1 MKNRWWGGVETA
13 QLPRASSASR
23 APSRLMPPKPAP
35 QACPLH
41 QLARTG
47 DAEGVAAA
55 VAADP
60 ECVTAVDSL
69 QRTALHLA
77 AWAGHAGVVRL
88 LLEAKANVHAGACD
102 NMLAIHFAAQN
113 GHEAVCKELLKGGGK
128 VNAADAKRAN
138 TALHTA
144 VSKNHVA
151 TCTYLLKKNGNVKAR
166 NKAGK
171 TPVELATTDEMR
183 QLFAEA
189 GRAKAGDAPEAK
201 PEASA
206 APSAEAATAE
216 AHSGAAKPAA
226 PPSEAEAEPQV
237 EAPGPQAAPPKSSLP
252 PPQLGRMAA
261 PQLGK
266 MAPPQLG
273 RMAPPQL
280 PGGTAASLSSKKRA
294 TAAPIGGAKQPR
306 HTGPAPSCA
315 RDDEEE

>member
-1 MKNRWWGGVETA
+1 MA
-13 QLPRASSASR
+13 
-23 APSRLMPPKPAP
+23 PKPTAH
-35 QACPLH
+35 ALH
-41 QLARTG
+41 TLARTG

-55 VAADP
+55 LAADP
-60 ECVTAVDSL
+60 DCVTAVDSL

-151 TCTYLLKKNGNVKAR
+151 TCAYLLKKNGNVKAR

-189 GRAKAGDAPEAK
+189 GRAKADAPEAK
-201 PEASA
+201 P

-226 PPSEAEAEPQV
+226 PPSEAEAEPQA
-237 EAPGPQAAPPKSSLP
+237 EPQAEPPGPQCAPPKSSLP
-252 PPQLGRMAA
+252 PQQLGRMAA

-280 PGGTAASLSSKKRA
+280 GRMAPPQLPGGTAASLPSKKRA
-294 TAAPIGGAKQPR
+294 AAAPTGGAKRPR
-306 HTGPAPSCA
+306 DGPAPSCA
-315 RDDEEE
+315 NDEEEE